1 MTTNE
6 DSNLR
11 TPAEQLPI
19 TLFDAVVLAVRA
31 EDGAIYLAIRD
42 VCQALAIDFST
53 QLRRI
58 RNHAVLAEGLARF
71 RIATPGGAQAQDFL
85 ELERI
90 PTWLLMINAARV
102 GEPVRPRLLWL
113 QRYIVREVYRSFA
126 ALAGLSEDASRQI
139 EDLTDLQRLDSALAE
154 LAERQESLETRQ
166 GAIETSQDQA
176 RQAWRDLRAEIRA
189 IAQRVATME
198 QRVGGVISREQRGY
212 LYQLVQAWG
221 AAKAAREPRLTKAAT
236 YAACWTLL
244 KAKYRIARYEDLPSA
259 KYADCVAFIRQS
271 YQALT
276 GEELNL
282 PEQGT
287 LDLGDA

>member
-1 MTTNE
+1 MTNANP
-6 DSNLR
+6 DLH

-19 TLFDAVVLAVRA
+19 TLFDAVVLAVRTD
-31 EDGAIYLAIRD
+31 DGTISLAIRD

-58 RNHAVLAEGLARF
+58 RNQAVLAEGLARF
-71 RIATPGGAQAQDFL
+71 RIATAGGVQAQDFL
-85 ELERI
+85 ELERV

-126 ALAGLSEDASRQI
+126 TLAGLPEDTSRQI
-139 EDLTDLQRLDSALAE
+139 EDLIDLQRFNTAITE
-154 LAERQESLETRQ
+154 LADHQESLEARQ
-166 GAIETSQDQA
+166 GALETSQDQA
-176 RQAWRDLRAEIRA
+176 RQAWRDLRVEIRA
-189 IAQRVATME
+189 IAQRIATIE
-198 QRVGGVISREQRGY
+198 QQVGGVISREQRGY

-221 AAKAAREPRLTKAAT
+221 AAKATREPRLSKAAA

-244 KAKYRIARYEDLPSA
+244 KAKYRIARYEDLPAA
-259 KYADCVAFIRQS
+259 KYADCIAFVRQS

>member
-1 MTTNE
+1 MTNANP
-6 DSNLR
+6 DLH

-19 TLFDAVVLAVRA
+19 TLFDAVVLAVRTD
-31 EDGAIYLAIRD
+31 DGTISLAIRD

-58 RNHAVLAEGLARF
+58 RNQAVLAEGLARF
-71 RIATPGGAQAQDFL
+71 RIATAGGVQAQDFL
-85 ELERI
+85 ELERV

-113 QRYIVREVYRSFA
+113 QRYIVREVYRSFVT
-126 ALAGLSEDASRQI
+126 LAGLPEDTSRQI
-139 EDLTDLQRLDSALAE
+139 EDLIDLQRFNTAITE
-154 LAERQESLETRQ
+154 LADHQESLEARQ
-166 GAIETSQDQA
+166 GALETSQDQA
-176 RQAWRDLRAEIRA
+176 RQAWRDLRVEIRA
-189 IAQRVATME
+189 IAQRIATIE
-198 QRVGGVISREQRGY
+198 QQVGGVISREQRGY

-221 AAKAAREPRLTKAAT
+221 AAKATREPRLSKAAA

-244 KAKYRIARYEDLPSA
+244 KAKYRIARYEDLPAA
-259 KYADCVAFIRQS
+259 KYADCIAFVRQS

>member
-1 MTTNE
+1 MTNANPE
-6 DSNLR
+6 LH

-31 EDGAIYLAIRD
+31 DDGTISLAIRD

-58 RNHAVLAEGLARF
+58 RNQAVLAEGLARF
-71 RIATPGGAQAQDFL
+71 HITTAGGVQAQDFL
-85 ELERI
+85 ELERV

-126 ALAGLSEDASRQI
+126 TLAGLPEDASRQI
-139 EDLTDLQRLDSALAE
+139 EDLVDLQRFNTAITE
-154 LAERQESLETRQ
+154 LADHQEALEVRQ

-189 IAQRVATME
+189 IAQRIATIE
-198 QRVGGVISREQRGY
+198 QQVGGVISREQRGY

-221 AAKAAREPRLTKAAT
+221 AAKATREPRLSKAAA

-244 KAKYRIARYEDLPSA
+244 KAKYRIARYEDLPAA
-259 KYADCVAFIRQS
+259 KYADCITFVRQS

>member
-1 MTTNE
+1 MTTDE
-6 DSNLR
+6 ASNLR
-11 TPAEQLPI
+11 VPVEQLPI

-31 EDGAIYLAIRD
+31 EDGAISLAIRD

-71 RIATPGGAQAQDFL
+71 HIATAGGAQAQDFL
-85 ELERI
+85 ELERV
-90 PTWLLMINAARV
+90 PTWLLMINASRV
-102 GEPVRPRLLWL
+102 GEGVRPRLLWL

-126 ALAGLSEDASRQI
+126 ALAGLPEDASRQI
-139 EDLTDLQRLDSALAE
+139 EDLADLQRLNSAIGE
-154 LAERQESLETRQ
+154 LADRQVSLETRQ

-189 IAQRVATME
+189 IASRVAAME
-198 QRVGGVISREQRGY
+198 QRVGGVISREQRGE

-221 AAKAAREPRLTKAAT
+221 VAKAAHEPRLSKSAA

-259 KYADCVAFIRQS
+259 KYADCVAFVRES

-282 PEQGT
+282 PEQET

>member
-6 DSNLR
+6 NPNLH

-19 TLFDAVVLAVRA
+19 TLFDAVVLAARA
-31 EDGAIYLAIRD
+31 EDGTISLAIRD

-58 RNHAVLAEGLARF
+58 RNQAVLAEGLARF
-71 RIATPGGAQAQDFL
+71 RIATSGGAQAQDFL
-85 ELERI
+85 ELERV

-126 ALAGLSEDASRQI
+126 TLAGLPEDTSRQI
-139 EDLTDLQRLDSALAE
+139 EDLVDLQRFNAAITE
-154 LAERQESLETRQ
+154 LADQQESLEARQ
-166 GAIETSQDQA
+166 GALETSQEQA
-176 RQAWRDLRAEIRA
+176 RHAWRDLRAEIHA
-189 IAQRVATME
+189 IAQRIAMIE
-198 QRVGGVISREQRGY
+198 QHVGGVISREQRGY

-221 AAKAAREPRLTKAAT
+221 AAKATREPRLSKATA

-244 KAKYRIARYEDLPSA
+244 KAKYRIARYEDLPAA
-259 KYADCVAFIRQS
+259 KYADCIAFVRQS

>member
-1 MTTNE
+1 MLDE
-6 DSNLR
+6 DSVIG
-11 TPAEQLPI
+11 TPSEQLPI

-31 EDGAIYLAIRD
+31 EDGTISVAIRD
-42 VCQALAIDFST
+42 MCQALTIDVST

-58 RNHAVLAEGLARF
+58 RAHSVLSEGVARF
-71 RIATPGGAQAQDFL
+71 RIMTAGGMQPQEFL
-85 ELERI
+85 ELELI

-102 GEPVRPRLLWL
+102 SESVRPRLLWL
-113 QRYIVREVYRSFA
+113 QRYIVREVYRAFA
-126 ALAGLSEDASRQI
+126 ALAGLPEQESRQI
-139 EDLTDLQRLDSALAE
+139 EDLGDLGRLNAAINE
-154 LAERQESLETRQ
+154 LADHQQALETRQ

-176 RQAWRDLRAEIRA
+176 RQAWRDLRADMRA
-189 IAQRVATME
+189 IASRVAAIE

-221 AAKAAREPRLTKAAT
+221 AAKAAREPRLSKSAA
-236 YAACWTLL
+236 YAACWTLI

-259 KYADCVAFIRQS
+259 KYADCVAFIQQS
-271 YQALT
+271 YRALA
-276 GEELNL
+276 GEELDL

>member
-1 MTTNE
+1 MTMNE
-6 DSNLR
+6 HIDPD

-19 TLFDAVVLAVRA
+19 TLFDAVVLAARA
-31 EDGAIYLAIRD
+31 EDGIIYLAIRD
-42 VCQALAIDFST
+42 ICQALMLDVST

-58 RNHAVLAEGLARF
+58 RAHSVLAEGLVRF
-71 RIATPGGAQAQDFL
+71 RITTKGGGQSQDFL

-90 PTWLLMINAARV
+90 PTWLLMINAVRV

-113 QRYIVREVYRSFA
+113 QRYLVREVYRSFTT
-126 ALAGLSEDASRQI
+126 LAGLPEDTSRQI
-139 EDLTDLQRLDSALAE
+139 EDLSDLQRFNTAITE
-154 LAERQESLETRQ
+154 LAEHQASLDARQ

-176 RQAWRDLRAEIRA
+176 RQVWRDLRAEMRA
-189 IAQRVATME
+189 IAQRVATIE

-221 AAKAAREPRLTKAAT
+221 TAKAAREPRLSKAAA

-244 KAKYRIARYEDLPSA
+244 KAKYRIARYEDLPTA
-259 KYADCVAFIRQS
+259 KYSDCVAFIRQS

-276 GEELNL
+276 GEDLNL
-282 PEQGT
+282 PEQSA
-287 LDLGDA
+287 LDLGDT

>member
-1 MTTNE
+1 MTIHENP
-6 DSNLR
+6 NLH

-19 TLFDAVVLAVRA
+19 TLFDAVVLAARA
-31 EDGAIYLAIRD
+31 EDGTISLAIRD

-58 RNHAVLAEGLARF
+58 RNQAVLAEGLARF
-71 RIATPGGAQAQDFL
+71 RIATSGGAQAQDFL
-85 ELERI
+85 ELERV
-90 PTWLLMINAARV
+90 PTWLLMINASRV
-102 GEPVRPRLLWL
+102 GEHVRPRLLWL

-126 ALAGLSEDASRQI
+126 TLAGLPEDTSRQI
-139 EDLTDLQRLDSALAE
+139 EDLVDLQRFNAAISE
-154 LAERQESLETRQ
+154 LADQQESLEARQ
-166 GAIETSQDQA
+166 GALETSQEQA
-176 RQAWRDLRAEIRA
+176 RHAWRDLRAEIHA
-189 IAQRVATME
+189 IAQRIAMIE
-198 QRVGGVISREQRGY
+198 QHVGGVISREQRGY

-221 AAKAAREPRLTKAAT
+221 AAKATREPRLSKAAA

-244 KAKYRIARYEDLPSA
+244 KAKYRIARYEDLPAA
-259 KYADCVAFIRQS
+259 KYADCIAFVRQS

>member
-1 MTTNE
+1 MTNANP
-6 DSNLR
+6 DLHA
-11 TPAEQLPI
+11 PAEQLPI

-31 EDGAIYLAIRD
+31 DDGTISLAIRD

-58 RNHAVLAEGLARF
+58 RNQSVLAEGLARF
-71 RIATPGGAQAQDFL
+71 RIATAGGVQAQDFL
-85 ELERI
+85 ELERV

-126 ALAGLSEDASRQI
+126 TLAGLPEDTSRQI
-139 EDLTDLQRLDSALAE
+139 EDLIDLQRFNTAITE
-154 LAERQESLETRQ
+154 LANHQESLEARQ
-166 GAIETSQDQA
+166 GALETSQDQA
-176 RQAWRDLRAEIRA
+176 RQAWRDLRVEIRA
-189 IAQRVATME
+189 IAQRIATIE
-198 QRVGGVISREQRGY
+198 QQVGGVISREQRGY

-221 AAKAAREPRLTKAAT
+221 AAKATREPRLSKAAA

-244 KAKYRIARYEDLPSA
+244 KAKYRIARYEDLPAA
-259 KYADCVAFIRQS
+259 KYADCIAFVRQS

-282 PEQGT
+282 PERGT

>member
-1 MTTNE
+1 MTNANP
-6 DSNLR
+6 DLHA
-11 TPAEQLPI
+11 PAEQLPI

-31 EDGAIYLAIRD
+31 DDGTISLAIRD

-58 RNHAVLAEGLARF
+58 RNQAVLAEGLKRF
-71 RIATPGGAQAQDFL
+71 RIATSGGAQSQDFL

-102 GEPVRPRLLWL
+102 GEMVRPRLLWL
-113 QRYIVREVYRSFA
+113 QRYIVREVYRSFTT
-126 ALAGLSEDASRQI
+126 LAGLPEDTSRQI
-139 EDLTDLQRLDSALAE
+139 EDLADLQRFNTAITE
-154 LAERQESLETRQ
+154 LAEHQASLEARQ

-176 RQAWRDLRAEIRA
+176 RQVWRDLRAEMRA
-189 IAQRVATME
+189 IAQRVATIE

-221 AAKAAREPRLTKAAT
+221 AAKAAREQRLSKAAT
-236 YAACWTLL
+236 YAACWTVL
-244 KAKYRIARYEDLPSA
+244 KAKYRIARYEDLPTA
-259 KYADCVAFIRQS
+259 KYSDCVAFIRQS

-276 GEELNL
+276 GEDLNL
-282 PEQGT
+282 PEQG
-287 LDLGDA
+287 

>member
-1 MTTNE
+1 MRSAE
-6 DSNLR
+6 SDIR

-19 TLFDAVVLAVRA
+19 TLFDAVVLAARA
-31 EDGAIYLAIRD
+31 EDGAISLAIRD

-58 RNHAVLAEGLARF
+58 RTHAVLAEGLARF
-71 RIATPGGAQAQDFL
+71 RITTSGGAQAQDFL
-85 ELERI
+85 ELERV

-126 ALAGLSEDASRQI
+126 ALAGLPEDASRQI
-139 EDLTDLQRLDSALAE
+139 EDLADLQRFNSAITE
-154 LAERQESLETRQ
+154 LADRQESLETRQ

-189 IAQRVATME
+189 IAQRVATVE
-198 QRVGGVISREQRGY
+198 QHVGGVISREQRGE

-221 AAKAAREPRLTKAAT
+221 AAKATREPRLSKAAA

-244 KAKYRIARYEDLPSA
+244 KSKYRIARYEDLPAA
-259 KYADCVAFIRQS
+259 KYADCVAFMRQS

-276 GEELNL
+276 GEDLNL

>member
-1 MTTNE
+1 MTNTNP
-6 DSNLR
+6 DVP

-31 EDGAIYLAIRD
+31 DDGTISLAIRD

-58 RNHAVLAEGLARF
+58 RNQAVLAEGLARF
-71 RIATPGGAQAQDFL
+71 RIATSGGAQAQDFL
-85 ELERI
+85 ELERV

-102 GEPVRPRLLWL
+102 GAPVRPRLLWL

-126 ALAGLSEDASRQI
+126 TLAGLPEDASRQI
-139 EDLTDLQRLDSALAE
+139 EDLVDLQRFNTAITE
-154 LAERQESLETRQ
+154 LADHQEALEARQ
-166 GAIETSQDQA
+166 GALETSQDQA

-189 IAQRVATME
+189 IAQRIATIE
-198 QRVGGVISREQRGY
+198 RQVGGVISREQRGY

-221 AAKAAREPRLTKAAT
+221 AAKASREPRLSKAAA

-244 KAKYRIARYEDLPSA
+244 KAKYRFARYEDLPA
-259 KYADCVAFIRQS
+259 VKYADCIAFVRQS

-276 GEELNL
+276 GEELNV

-287 LDLGDA
+287 LDFGDA